1 MRGQVV
7 ILHILHMLQL
17 IQHHILLLILQPILQ
32 VHTQLLQIVNQEQ
45 LLGQKVTQH
54 QKLILHLKHTQA
66 NIILVI

>member
-17 IQHHILLLILQPILQ
+17 IQHHILLLILQHILQ
-32 VHTQLLQIVNQEQ
+32 VHTQLLQVVNQEQ
-45 LLGQKVTQH
+45 LLEQKVTQH
-54 QKLILHLKHTQA
+54 QKLILHLKHTQV